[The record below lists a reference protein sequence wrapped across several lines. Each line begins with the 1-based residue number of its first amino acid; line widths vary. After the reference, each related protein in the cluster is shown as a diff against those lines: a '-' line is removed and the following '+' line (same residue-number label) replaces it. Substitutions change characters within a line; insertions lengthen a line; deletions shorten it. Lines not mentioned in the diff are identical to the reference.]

1 LIQRHQEIAEVVH
14 KKEID
19 RIALEGRDVVA
30 CCGHAESI
38 MPKASCGIQDGELL
52 FLLAQCL
59 E

>member
-1 LIQRHQEIAEVVH
+1 MH
-14 KKEID
+14 KQEID

-38 MPKASCGIQDGELL
+38 VSKASRGIQDGELL
-52 FLLAQCL
+52 LLLAQCL

>member
-1 LIQRHQEIAEVVH
+1 VH

-38 MPKASCGIQDGELL
+38 MAKASRGIEDGELL
-52 FLLAQCL
+52 LLLAQCL